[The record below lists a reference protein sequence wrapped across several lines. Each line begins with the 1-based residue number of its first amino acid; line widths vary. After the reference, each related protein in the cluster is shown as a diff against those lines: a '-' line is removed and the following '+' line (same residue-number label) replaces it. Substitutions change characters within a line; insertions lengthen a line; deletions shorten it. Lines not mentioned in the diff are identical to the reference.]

1 MSKLRLREIPR
12 IRLRVAAERMVGRAP
27 AVALRPAALVVVG
40 GLLVGLVF
48 TYPLVRHVREA
59 VPYAYGADSQSAVQG
74 LVPSDQLQ
82 LYYFLSLTDDMLHG
96 RVRWF
101 EDAYEFS
108 APRPASQKSF
118 FFLPFSLVFAAIA
131 PLGRV
136 LALNVLLLASFP
148 ATALAGFLLAR
159 RVGLAAPAAAVVA
172 TVLAA
177 SPYRVANVAGGHPA
191 GFAFFLVPLVLHLLE
206 AARHTGR
213 GALAF
218 GAGLALF
225 WLALNE
231 PHFFYFFAWLLPLW
245 AGAALLR
252 VEDAH
257 AVAPRDATRS
267 LVWLSLAAV
276 GPTAFLV
283 FRETAEAEPWTAAT
297 VLLQFCVVLALLA
310 AAWRATAEV
319 RARSGETKPWEP
331 EAKSYLPLLV
341 LVFGPLRSAFAVPH
355 LGGATAMIAFA
366 AVAAAKQPLVRALV
380 ATLSRPEYRVAVRE
394 LGRVW
399 PFAFGLFAGAAFLL
413 YYKSQFI
420 APAGHAAGRSFRE
433 IALFSPWPGDFVAR
447 ANTELTRQLYVG
459 AAVTVLSVFALRDW
473 PGRILVSVAAL
484 AGALALGPHA
494 PPWLPLHRI
503 AYHAVPFFGIIR
515 QPAKLFAVTET
526 ALALAAGFGVSRL
539 ARDSSGALRSVLP
552 PLAVAAILLDFS
564 AVLPLGLTRLPK
576 TNRVYGEIAANGTGT
591 NLLELPLWPGDSA
604 YSSLY
609 QYWATITRVPIVNG
623 YSPTAPRDYVERVF
637 RPLATVNV
645 GELDEAQHRLLDD
658 LRVRY
663 VTLHRDAFPPKVN
676 AYPYRFT
683 LDAMRANPNLEYRGE
698 HEGVYLFERAKRGY
712 EPWNARRGSPLGVF
726 FEAESLKIGSGTA
739 VPDVDA
745 SGGVLV
751 RGSVA
756 GDPRPVVFGPY
767 RTFPAGSY
775 EARFRA
781 EGRGHVEVSTDFGA
795 RTIRDA
801 RVEVAAL
808 EEVALDFDLER
819 PSALEFRAFADGP
832 GALGVDWVLV
842 RKLDGAPSD
851 RVEAEALVARSGSVD
866 ETAEASG
873 GAAAVVV
880 ASAAPAGAIVL
891 DGPFRE
897 FDPGLIDVAV
907 RARGGELRVS
917 LEPVDGRRKLA
928 EISVPQNPRWHLST
942 AVVEV
947 PSRVVVCTRVVS
959 AGVDAEVDYVDLTA
973 RRAPSPASSA
983 SEISD
988 GAGKR

>member
-1 MSKLRLREIPR
+1 
-12 IRLRVAAERMVGRAP
+12 MVGRAP
-27 AVALRPAALVVVG
+27 AVRLRPAALVALG
-40 GLLVGLVF
+40 GLIVGLVF

-59 VPYAYGADSQSAVQG
+59 VPYTYGADPRTAVQG

-96 RVRWF
+96 RVPWF

-118 FFLPFSLVFAAIA
+118 FFLPFSFLFAAIA

-136 LALNVLLLASFP
+136 LALNVPLLASFP
-148 ATALAGFLLAR
+148 ATAVAGFLLAR

-172 TVLAA
+172 AVLAA

-191 GFAFFLVPLVLHLLE
+191 GFAFFLVPLALHLVE
-206 AARHTGR
+206 AARQTGR
-213 GALAF
+213 RGLAF
-218 GAGLALF
+218 GAGLALLC
-225 WLALNE
+225 LALNE

-252 VEDAH
+252 VEDART
-257 AVAPRDATRS
+257 VAAGDAARS
-267 LVWLSLAAV
+267 LVWLSLAAL

-283 FRETAEAEPWTAAT
+283 FRETPESEPWTAAA
-297 VLLQFCVVLALLA
+297 VSLQFAVALALLVG
-310 AAWRATAEV
+310 AWRVTAEV
-319 RARSGETKPWEP
+319 RARSGEQDPWES
-331 EAKSYLPLLV
+331 EAKSYLPLLL
-341 LVFGPLRSAFAVPH
+341 LVFGPLRSALAVPH
-355 LGGATAMIAFA
+355 LGAATMAIALA
-366 AVAAAKQPLVRALV
+366 GLAVAKRPFVRAIV
-380 ATLSRPEYRVAVRE
+380 ATLARPEYRAAVRD
-394 LGRVW
+394 LARAW
-399 PFAFGLFAGAAFLL
+399 PLAFGLFAGAAFLL

-447 ANTELTRQLYVG
+447 DNTELTRQLYLG
-459 AAVTVLSVFALRDW
+459 AAVAVLAVFALRDW
-473 PGRILVSVAAL
+473 PGRILVAVAAVS
-484 AGALALGPHA
+484 GALALGPHA

-503 AYHAVPFFGIIR
+503 AYHAVPFFGFIR
-515 QPAKLFAVTET
+515 QPAKLFAVTLI

-539 ARDSSGALRSVLP
+539 ARHCGDARRSVVCA
-552 PLAVAAILLDFS
+552 LAVAAILLDFS
-564 AVLPLGLTRLPK
+564 AVLPLGLTQLPK
-576 TNRVYGEIAANGTGT
+576 TNRVYGEIAANGAGS
-591 NLLELPLWPGDSA
+591 NVLELPLWPGDSA

-609 QYWATITRVPIVNG
+609 QYWSTVTRVPIVNG

-637 RPLATVNV
+637 RPLATLNV

-698 HEGVYLFERAKRGY
+698 ADGVYLFERAERRY

-726 FEAESLKIGSGTA
+726 FEAESLKVGSGAA
-739 VPDVDA
+739 VTDVDA
-745 SGGVLV
+745 SSGALV
-751 RGSVA
+751 RGSVP
-756 GDPRPVVFGPY
+756 GDPRPVIFGPY
-767 RTFPAGSY
+767 RTFPAGAY

-781 EGRGHVEVSTDFGA
+781 AGRGRVEVSTDLGA
-795 RTIRDA
+795 RTLA
-801 RVEVAAL
+801 EGRVDVAAL
-808 EEVALDFDLER
+808 DEIALEFALGQ
-819 PSALEFRAFADGP
+819 PSVLEFRAFADRP

-851 RVEAEALVARSGSVD
+851 RVEAEDLVARSGSVD
-866 ETAEASG
+866 ETADASG

-897 FDPGLIDVAV
+897 FDPGTVDVTV
-907 RARGGELRVS
+907 RARGGPVRVS
-917 LEPVDGRRKLA
+917 IESVDGRRKLA
-928 EISVPQNPRWHLST
+928 EVSVPAESRWHVST
-942 AVVEV
+942 AIVEV
-947 PSRVVVCTRVVS
+947 PSRLVLCARVVS
-959 AGVDAEVDYVDLTA
+959 AGVDAEIDYVDLTA
-973 RRAPSPASSA
+973 RPAKSRESSA
-983 SEISD
+983 SETSG
-988 GAGKR
+988 GAGPR